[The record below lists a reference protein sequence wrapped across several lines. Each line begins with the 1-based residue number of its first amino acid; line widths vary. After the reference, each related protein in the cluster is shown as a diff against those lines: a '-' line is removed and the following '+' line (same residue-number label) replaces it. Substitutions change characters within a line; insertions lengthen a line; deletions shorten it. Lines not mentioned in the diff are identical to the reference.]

1 MPQDLTQLPKTA
13 DVDIAGCDIHIHN
26 HKVVTADG
34 LFGPIMYIVTW
45 SDLPKN
51 ELVKF
56 EKHGISYE
64 AAIECCV
71 LNLEKDAEVLTDLI
85 YHDYDMKRVSKNGTD
100 SNWNDLHIFSKSVA
114 GRIIAGQFVEKIRS
128 CDNWE
133 ELYNELH
140 LTSKFSTDMKNKIKR
155 EMEQQCRKV

>member
-1 MPQDLTQLPKTA
+1 MPQNTIQLPKNAEFEIDGYGVT
-13 DVDIAGCDIHIHN
+13 IQN
-26 HKVVTADG
+26 HMVTNYGG
-34 LFGPIMYIVTW
+34 LFGPIMYIVTCL
-45 SDLPKN
+45 DLPKN

-100 SNWNDLHIFSKSVA
+100 SNWKDLHIFSKSVA
-114 GRIIAGQFVEKIRS
+114 GRKIAGQFTEKIRS
-128 CDNWE
+128 CDDWGQLYE
-133 ELYNELH
+133 EMH
-140 LTSKFSTDMKNKIKR
+140 HTSKFYKDMKNKIKE
-155 EMEQQCRKV
+155 EMKQ